1 MLERYF
7 AGEVRGHHDHA
18 RYPEKDDVVAGH
30 QHAGGQVQIAIGCF
44 LGPTHGAER
53 HQRRGVPGV
62 QHVFVAAQSFAR
74 RLGLRVGFVVRHIDL
89 AVFVVPSGYLVAPP
103 ELAADAPI
111 GDVVHPLVVG
121 VDPVLGHKLHL
132 ARLHRVNRFLRDAFA
147 GGVLR
152 ADLVHGDKPL
162 VGQHGFHHLAG
173 AGTNGQHHFVRL
185 DLQHQTHGFQVGVD
199 SFARNKT
206 IQALVGGRAV
216 LVDLGVQGEDGDQ
229 RQVVA
234 LCTSVVIEIV
244 GAGDLDATRAEF
256 AVHKIIGND
265 GDLAVAQRQVHHLA

>member
-1 MLERYF
+1 MRVLAHLRRSFGFAQTLRAFVQQGFERNAVDQIHRIEHIALRLTHLLALRIAHQAVDVHMLERHL

-18 RYPEKDDVVAGH
+18 RHPEEDDVVAGH

-44 LGPTHGAER
+44 VGPTHGAER

-62 QHVFVAAQSFAR
+62 QHIGVTGQGFAR
-74 RLGLRVGFVVRHIDL
+74 RLGLRIGFVVRHIDL
-89 AVFVVPSGYLVAPP
+89 AVFVIPSGYLVAPP

-121 VDPVLGHKLHL
+121 VDPVLRHKFHF

-162 VGQHGFHHLAG
+162 VGQHGLDHLAG
-173 AGTNGQHHFVRL
+173 AGANRQHHFVRF
-185 DLQHQTHGFQVGVD
+185 DLQHQPQV
-199 SFARNKT
+199 
-206 IQALVGGRAV
+206 L
-216 LVDLGVQGEDGDQ
+216 
-229 RQVVA
+229 
-234 LCTSVVIEIV
+234 
-244 GAGDLDATRAEF
+244 
-256 AVHKIIGND
+256 
-265 GDLAVAQRQVHHLA
+265 